1 MCGIC
6 GILRLD
12 QAPVY
17 EDELRAMADKML
29 MRGPD
34 SEGYYCNQN
43 IGLGFRRLAII
54 DLLSGDQPLTNEDRS
69 IWLVMNGEI
78 YNFIELRKDLQAKGH
93 RFLTKSDSEVIIHLY
108 EEYGNDCV
116 LHLNGMFAFALYDQ
130 HRNKLL
136 LGRDRL
142 GIKPLY
148 YKFIGKVLYFG
159 SDART
164 VAQESRPTVSERS
177 FLAYLSSAYTS
188 QDSIFEGVNKLP
200 PANLL
205 EICGHRHQL
214 ITYWNVAD
222 HSFHNQLEQVDQE
235 QLLDILENAV
245 RLQLRSDV
253 PLGVFLSGGVDSS
266 AIVALASEA
275 LDTPVRTYSV
285 EYSEKNGEDPYFAE
299 LVSKHYNTR
308 HSKLILC
315 PERAEKSLKSLLRKL
330 DEPMADSAILATYAL
345 SKRAQKDGVKVLL
358 SGAGGDEIFGGYQR
372 HLKPKLYSRQW
383 MRDKLL
389 GSKNSG
395 LSSLM
400 RRINPGLHK
409 RMGDEPLNYFSQIS
423 GADYSVI
430 SQLLNDDQ
438 YKQMANFIASE
449 YESIIN
455 DAPIIGYEYARMRND
470 LRGYLVNNVLALTDK
485 ATMAASV
492 EARVPLIDHQLVEFA
507 YKLDPRDNIANGVAK
522 GLFKNALS
530 EKLPHEL
537 LYRKKEGFNA
547 PVKKWVTERSGSR
560 MRENLL
566 GETSEPLKDLLDMI
580 RLEKVVTNEQSK
592 QSGFETIYSLYMFNR
607 WWNANYS

>member
-1 MCGIC
+1 
-6 GILRLD
+6 
-12 QAPVY
+12 
-17 EDELRAMADKML
+17 
-29 MRGPD
+29 
-34 SEGYYCNQN
+34 
-43 IGLGFRRLAII
+43 
-54 DLLSGDQPLTNEDRS
+54 
-69 IWLVMNGEI
+69 
-78 YNFIELRKDLQAKGH
+78 
-93 RFLTKSDSEVIIHLY
+93 
-108 EEYGNDCV
+108 
-116 LHLNGMFAFALYDQ
+116 
-130 HRNKLL
+130 
-136 LGRDRL
+136 
-142 GIKPLY
+142 
-148 YKFIGKVLYFG
+148 
-159 SDART
+159 
-164 VAQESRPTVSERS
+164 
-177 FLAYLSSAYTS
+177 
-188 QDSIFEGVNKLP
+188 
-200 PANLL
+200 
-205 EICGHRHQL
+205 
-214 ITYWNVAD
+214 
-222 HSFHNQLEQVDQE
+222 
-235 QLLDILENAV
+235 
-245 RLQLRSDV
+245 
-253 PLGVFLSGGVDSS
+253 
-266 AIVALASEA
+266 
-275 LDTPVRTYSV
+275 
-285 EYSEKNGEDPYFAE
+285 
-299 LVSKHYNTR
+299 
-308 HSKLILC
+308 
-315 PERAEKSLKSLLRKL
+315 
-330 DEPMADSAILATYAL
+330 
-345 SKRAQKDGVKVLL
+345 
-358 SGAGGDEIFGGYQR
+358 
-372 HLKPKLYSRQW
+372 
-383 MRDKLL
+383 
-389 GSKNSG
+389 
-395 LSSLM
+395 M

-492 EARVPLIDHQLVEFA
+492 DARVPLIDHQLVEFA